1 MKFDNKTFQQK
12 YEAWKNGADYWK
24 DIRGINLG
32 GDTQAEEPSPE
43 EQEKMDADVQSIL
56 NEYNSGKDIPV
67 YKGGK
72 SNYVDS
78 FVSRIAPLVGQQLNR
93 YGYKNDATFYNI
105 MRQLAWESN
114 YGRSRVARQQH
125 NYGGVGWNGKTYT
138 TYKDDADFVEN
149 YVRLMH
155 NRYDNALRAKTTQDY
170 ARALKQKG
178 YYGDSLQNYTNG
190 LIGMKSVVR
199 ASAAHRLNNRDKYN
213 YNVKL
218 DDVIQDYE
226 DAKNA
231 SPIIIN
237 SPSTKQ
243 PATINAAIPTTLL
256 GPTEEQI
263 KAEQYNKIRQQVFD
277 QLTSPIP
284 MPPAMQKMLQGNNR
298 GKDSFG
304 QKFWQRRGNNL
315 HFKGGKDERIAGVNP
330 IKGDQQEINFLK
342 EYNPN
347 VNQYYHIKDNN
358 GYHTFYDAGQLDDV
372 IVKPSYFDKRLLNLS
387 KKTFPNKGVRNAV
400 YNTTSQ
406 LINDNDSNI
415 SFNDA
420 MLNQVKLYL
429 KSGAPGIVLSNNITR
444 DFYTPYLNNL
454 NLNKSNPGYI
464 DELSHAFQYKH
475 TNHPVFSTGVI
486 SEKVYGTPGSIEHL
500 AHGTIQPHLV
510 DFIKTG
516 NEKHLNKAKQ
526 EANKEY
532 SKYGHWWWN
541 KGKDKRSFS
550 DWANKASVYKGIK
563 IKDDPTYDYKSW
575 YNEDL
580 NRAYALLNDDPHAH
594 FDDKWKTPYHPT
606 FSDQSVYSNA
616 KHPGGTWGR
625 FDYRD
630 AYYAPLFSYVNPN
643 DRISYLNMAED
654 NGVVPFMNNGSMY
667 RLDGDLYGGVLPAVQ
682 VIGKRGKK

>member
-67 YKGGK
+67 YKSGK
-72 SNYVDS
+72 GNYVDS

-138 TYKDDADFVEN
+138 TYKNDADFVEN

-199 ASAAHRLNNRDKYN
+199 ASAAHRLNNKDKYN

-218 DDVIQDYE
+218 GDVIQDYE

-263 KAEQYNKIRQQVFD
+263 KAEQYNKARQLAFD

-284 MPPAMQKMLQGNNR
+284 MPPAMQKMLQGNNK

-304 QKFWQRRGNNL
+304 QKFWWRRGNNL
-315 HFKGGKDERIAGVNP
+315 HFKGGKD
-330 IKGDQQEINFLK
+330 
-342 EYNPN
+342 
-347 VNQYYHIKDNN
+347 
-358 GYHTFYDAGQLDDV
+358 
-372 IVKPSYFDKRLLNLS
+372 
-387 KKTFPNKGVRNAV
+387 
-400 YNTTSQ
+400 
-406 LINDNDSNI
+406 
-415 SFNDA
+415 
-420 MLNQVKLYL
+420 
-429 KSGAPGIVLSNNITR
+429 
-444 DFYTPYLNNL
+444 
-454 NLNKSNPGYI
+454 
-464 DELSHAFQYKH
+464 
-475 TNHPVFSTGVI
+475 
-486 SEKVYGTPGSIEHL
+486 
-500 AHGTIQPHLV
+500 
-510 DFIKTG
+510 
-516 NEKHLNKAKQ
+516 
-526 EANKEY
+526 
-532 SKYGHWWWN
+532 
-541 KGKDKRSFS
+541 KRSFD
-550 DWANKASVYKGIK
+550 DWANKASIYKGIR
-563 IKDDPTYDYKSW
+563 IKGDPTYDYKGW
-575 YNEDL
+575 YNEDP
-580 NRAYALLNDDPHAH
+580 NRAYALLNDDPNAH

-616 KHPGGTWGR
+616 KHPGETWGR
-625 FDYRD
+625 RD
-630 AYYAPLFSYVNPN
+630 FRDIYYAPFVSN
-643 DRISYLNMAED
+643 
-654 NGVVPFMNNGSMY
+654 VPFNRRLNYIVDAENNGAMIANNAGMIPKVKDAYWEENGKHGYDLS
-667 RLDGDLYGGVLPAVQ
+667 LDPNGDFYGGALPAIQ